1 MHRLDGL
8 QRFGPVLAALALS
21 LPALAAAQSPSAL
34 AGRLYAS
41 AGHLAADDRPC
52 RNSECSGL
60 LPTSGLRF
68 GERPGLGATLVEFRT
83 YALPGQP
90 QRAQHG
96 LGIRSRELEAALNA
110 AGVEARHCLAPVVR
124 MHSRLSA
131 SFELSGTL
139 WVYLRCT
146 LQ

>member
-1 MHRLDGL
+1 MHRLDSR
-8 QRFGPVLAALALS
+8 QRFAAILAALALT
-21 LPALAAAQSPSAL
+21 LPALAAAQAPPAL
-34 AGRLYAS
+34 AGRLYAA
-41 AGHLAADDRPC
+41 AGNPAVDDRLC
-52 RNSECSGL
+52 SNSQCSA
-60 LPTSGLRF
+60 PSPAAALRF
-68 GERPGLGATLVEFRT
+68 GERPGLGATLVEFRSS
-83 YALPGQP
+83 ALPGQP

-96 LGIRSRELEAALNA
+96 LGIRSRELESALNA